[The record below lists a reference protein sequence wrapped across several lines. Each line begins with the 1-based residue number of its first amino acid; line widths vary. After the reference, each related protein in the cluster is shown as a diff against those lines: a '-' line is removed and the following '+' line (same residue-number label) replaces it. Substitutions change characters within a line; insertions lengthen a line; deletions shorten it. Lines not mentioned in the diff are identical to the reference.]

1 MLTRNA
7 FGADLR
13 ANRMNFRAGI
23 ICAMAAVML
32 PLCAVSRA
40 DEPFARN
47 RDYDLQHVKT
57 VLRFDIATRGVT
69 GDTTQTLAILRDGMN
84 HVEFDSIALTISAVT
99 VNGKAAKFTTTDAK
113 LIVELGRDAKI
124 GEKFDVDIRYAGNPK
139 KGLYFVLPD
148 KNYPDRPKEVWTQG
162 ESEDTR
168 YYIPIYD
175 YPNAR
180 PTSETIVTVPK
191 DWIVISNGKLVSV
204 TNSGA
209 ENKTWDWRQ
218 DKPLSTY
225 LISVVAGEFRETKVM
240 WHGIPVTYNVP
251 RGDENKVATTFTDT
265 PQMLQYFSD
274 RLGVLYPWD
283 KYAQTSVDDFVEG
296 GMENTSATTL
306 TTSGLVDPRL
316 VAETHEAS
324 DSLNS
329 HELAHQWFGDLVTC
343 KDWADLWLNEGF
355 ATFMQML
362 WEEHSAGVDESAY
375 SNWNTQRGWMG
386 QATFRPQVFA
396 EPIVTRNFNDAL
408 EFEANIYDKAG
419 LILEMLRSQLGDE
432 AFFGALHHYLD
443 VNRNKNVVTADLV
456 KAIEEST
463 NTNVDRFF
471 NQWIYGAGAPKF
483 RVRASYDAAERQE
496 KLTVEQT
503 QKMDVHVGL
512 FEVPVEVELTTAA
525 GKKSYWIKV
534 TKAEE
539 TFPFPADSA
548 PLMVLF
554 DKSNKVLKSAEFEK
568 PATELIYQL
577 EHADAVT
584 DRADAAVALGGF
596 AKDDSA
602 VEALGRAATRDA
614 FWGVRVQA
622 AQSLGRI
629 STDASKK
636 LIVAAL
642 NDKEPWVRQSIV
654 RLLARFQND
663 PEIIARLDTLYKND
677 PAFGVRGAALGV
689 LAQMK
694 APGAYEMLAVAVN
707 SDSPNDILRRA
718 ALGGFGAFGD
728 DRAVPLL
735 MEWSSLGKPLNT
747 RPAAIQS
754 LGRLGMKDTAVETR
768 LIQYLGETYDSVR
781 RTAIGALGLRG
792 DPAAIPALE
801 AMLKSN
807 ELALGSSPQLVAT
820 IARLKNGGAGG
831 GRGGRG
837 GAGAPSVDGA
847 PAASAPGGGV
857 AGGVDLNTL
866 VTQLLDRMT
875 RLDQHISELN
885 DQVKKLED
893 KMNAPK
899 Q

>member
-1 MLTRNA
+1 MVTRNA
-7 FGADLR
+7 FGADVRASRINLR
-13 ANRMNFRAGI
+13 WGI
-23 ICAMAAVML
+23 ILATTAAIL
-32 PLCAVSRA
+32 LLCAVGRA

-57 VLRFDIATRGVT
+57 ALKFDIATRGVT
-69 GDTTQTLAILRDGMN
+69 GDTTQTLAILRDGSN
-84 HVEFDSIALTISAVT
+84 HVEFDSIALAISAVT
-99 VNGKAAKFTTTDAK
+99 VNGKSAKFTTTDAK
-113 LIVELGRDAKI
+113 LIVELGHDAKI
-124 GEKFDVDIRYAGNPK
+124 GEKFDVDIRYTGNPK

-191 DWIVISNGKLVSV
+191 EWIVISNGRLVSV

-209 ENKTWDWRQ
+209 EDKTWDWRQ

-225 LISVVAGEFRETKVM
+225 LISVVAGEFHETKVM

-306 TTSGLVDPRL
+306 TTDGLIDPRL
-316 VAETHEAS
+316 AAETHEAS

-362 WEEHSAGVDESAY
+362 WEEHSAGVDESKY
-375 SNWNTQRGWMG
+375 SNWLTQRAWMS
-386 QATFRPQVFA
+386 QATFQAQVFA

-419 LILEMLRSQLGDE
+419 LILEMLRAQLGDD

-443 VNRNKNVVTADLV
+443 LNRNKNVVTADLV

-483 RVRASYDAAERQE
+483 RVRASYDATGHQE
-496 KLTVEQT
+496 KLTIEQT
-503 QKMDVHVGL
+503 QKVEGHVGL
-512 FEVPVEVELTTAA
+512 FEVPVEVELATAA

-554 DKSNKVLKSAEFEK
+554 DKGNKVLKSADFEK
-568 PATELIYQL
+568 SVAELIYQL
-577 EHADAVT
+577 EHAETVT

-602 VEALGRAATRDA
+602 VDVLGRAAAHDP

-622 AQSLGRI
+622 AQALSRVN
-629 STDASKK
+629 TDASKK

-642 NDKEPWVRQSIV
+642 NDKEPWVRLPVV

-677 PAFGVRGAALGV
+677 SAWGVRGAALGA

-694 APGAYEMLAVAVN
+694 APGAYEMLTAAVN

-718 ALGGFGAFGD
+718 ALSGFGALGD
-728 DRAVPLL
+728 DRAVPIL
-735 MEWSSLGKPLNT
+735 MEWSSLGKPLDS

-754 LGRLGMKDTAVETR
+754 LGRLGTKDAAAENR

-781 RTAIGALGLRG
+781 RSAIGALGQRG

-807 ELALGSSPQLVAT
+807 ELALGSSPQLTAT

-837 GAGAPSVDGA
+837 GAGTPATDAAAAGSV
-847 PAASAPGGGV
+847 PNGGV
-857 AGGVDLNTL
+857 VGGVDLNAL

-885 DQVKKLED
+885 AEVKKLED
-893 KMNAPK
+893 KVNAPK

>member
-1 MLTRNA
+1 MLRRNA
-7 FGADLR
+7 VGVGVR
-13 ANRMNFRAGI
+13 ANRINFRAGI
-23 ICAMAAVML
+23 ICALAVVTL
-32 PLCAVSRA
+32 LLCAVGRA

-57 VLRFDIATRGVT
+57 ALKFDVATRGVT
-69 GDTTQTLAILRDGMN
+69 GDTTQTLAILRDGTN

-99 VNGKAAKFTTTDAK
+99 VNGKPAKFTTTDAK
-113 LIVELGRDAKI
+113 LIVELGHGAKI
-124 GEKFDVDIRYAGNPK
+124 GEKFDVNIRYTGNPK

-180 PTSETIVTVPK
+180 PTSEMIVTVPK
-191 DWIVISNGKLVSV
+191 EWIVISNGKLASV
-204 TNSGA
+204 TNSGT

-225 LISVVAGEFRETKVM
+225 LISVVAGEFHETKVM

-283 KYAQTSVDDFVEG
+283 QYAQTSVDDFVEG

-306 TTSGLVDPRL
+306 TTDGLVDPRL
-316 VAETHEAS
+316 ATETHEAS

-362 WEEHSAGVDESAY
+362 WEEHSAGVDESKY

-386 QATFRPQVFA
+386 QPRIYG
-396 EPIVTRNFNDAL
+396 EPVVTRNFGDAL
-408 EFEANIYDKAG
+408 EYAGNIYDKAG
-419 LILEMLRSQLGDE
+419 LILEMLRAQLGDE
-432 AFFGALHHYLD
+432 EFFGALHHYLD

-483 RVRASYDAAERQE
+483 RIRASYDAAAHQE

-503 QKMDVHVGL
+503 QKLDAHVGL
-512 FEVPVEVELTTAA
+512 FEVPVEVEVTTDG

-548 PLMVLF
+548 PLMVVF
-554 DKSNKVLKSAEFEK
+554 DKGNKVLKSADFEK
-568 PATELIYQL
+568 PVAELIYQL

-602 VEALGRAATRDA
+602 VEALGRAVTRDA

-622 AQSLGRI
+622 IQSLGRI
-629 STDASKK
+629 NSGPTKK
-636 LIVAAL
+636 LILAAL
-642 NDKEPWVRQSIV
+642 DDKEAWVRVPAV
-654 RLLARFQND
+654 RQLARIPND
-663 PEIIARLDTLYKND
+663 PEVIARLDTLYKND
-677 PAFGVRGAALGV
+677 SAWGVRGAALGV
-689 LAQMK
+689 LAQIK
-694 APGAYEMLAVAVN
+694 ASGAYEMLTAAMT

-718 ALGGFGAFGD
+718 ALSGFGALGD
-728 DRAVPLL
+728 DRAVPML
-735 MEWSSLGKPLNT
+735 MEWSSLGKPLDS

-754 LGRLGMKDTAVETR
+754 LGRLGTKDPAVETR
-768 LIQYLGETYDSVR
+768 LIQYLDETYDSVR
-781 RTAIGALGLRG
+781 RSSIGALGQRG

-807 ELALGSSPQLVAT
+807 ELALGSSPQLTAT

-837 GAGAPSVDGA
+837 APSPDGA
-847 PAASAPGGGV
+847 AASAPNGGV
-857 AGGVDLNTL
+857 GGAADLNAL
-866 VTQLLDRMT
+866 VTQLLDRVT

-893 KMNAPK
+893 KMGTPK
-899 Q
+899 R

>member
-1 MLTRNA
+1 MPTENV
-7 FGADLR
+7 FGTDVR
-13 ANRMNFRAGI
+13 AKGMNFRAGI
-23 ICAMAAVML
+23 ICAMVAIML
-32 PLCAVSRA
+32 LICAVGRA

-57 VLRFDIATRGVT
+57 ALKFDIATRGVT
-69 GDTTQTLAILRDGMN
+69 GDTTQTLAILRDGTN
-84 HVEFDSIALTISAVT
+84 HVEFDSIGLTISAVT
-99 VNGKAAKFTTTDAK
+99 VNGKTAKFTTTNAK
-113 LIVELGRDAKI
+113 LFVELGRDAKT
-124 GEKFDVDIRYAGNPK
+124 GEKFDVNIRYTGNPK

-180 PTSETIVTVPK
+180 PTSEMIVTVPK
-191 DWIVISNGKLVSV
+191 EWIVISNGKLVSV
-204 TNSGA
+204 TNSGTD
-209 ENKTWDWRQ
+209 NKTWDWRQ

-225 LISVVAGEFRETKVM
+225 LISVVAGEFHETKVM
-240 WHGIPVTYNVP
+240 WHGIPVTYDVP

-316 VAETHEAS
+316 AAETHEAS

-329 HELAHQWFGDLVTC
+329 HELAHQWFGDYVTC

-355 ATFMQML
+355 ATFMQMM
-362 WEEHSAGVDESAY
+362 WEEHSAGKDESAY
-375 SNWNTQRGWMG
+375 SNWNTARGWMG
-386 QATFRPQVFA
+386 QPRIYG
-396 EPIVTRNFNDAL
+396 EPVVTRNFGDAL
-408 EFEANIYDKAG
+408 EYAGNIYDKAG
-419 LILEMLRSQLGDE
+419 LILEMLRAQLGDE

-443 VNRNKNVVTADLV
+443 VNKNKNVVTADLV

-483 RVRASYDAAERQE
+483 KLHAIYDAGAHQE

-503 QKMDVHVGL
+503 QKVEGHVGL

-525 GKKSYWIKV
+525 GKKGYWIQV

-539 TFPFPADSA
+539 TFPFPADFA
-548 PLMVLF
+548 PMMVLF
-554 DKSNKVLKSAEFEK
+554 DKGNKILKSAEFEK
-568 PATELIYQL
+568 PVAELVYQL

-584 DRADAAVALGGF
+584 DRADAALALGGF
-596 AKDDSA
+596 AKENSA
-602 VEALGRAATRDA
+602 VEALGRAAAHDA

-622 AQSLGRI
+622 VQSLGRI
-629 STDASKK
+629 NSDATKK
-636 LIVAAL
+636 LVLAAL
-642 NDKEPWVRQSIV
+642 DDKEPWVRVPVV
-654 RLLARFQND
+654 RQLARIPND
-663 PEIIARLDTLYKND
+663 PEIIARLNTLYKND

-694 APGAYEMLAVAVN
+694 APGVYEMLVAAVS
-707 SDSPNDILRRA
+707 SDSPNDSLRRA
-718 ALGGFGAFGD
+718 ALSGFAALGD
-728 DRAVPLL
+728 ERAVPML
-735 MEWSSLGKPLNT
+735 MEWSSLGKPLDS

-754 LGRLGMKDTAVETR
+754 LGRLGLKDSAVEAR
-768 LIQYLGETYDSVR
+768 LIGYLDETYDSVR
-781 RTAIGALGLRG
+781 RSAIGALGSRG

-807 ELALGSSPQLVAT
+807 ELALGSSPQLEAT
-820 IARLKNGGAGG
+820 IARLKNGGPGG

-837 GAGAPSVDGA
+837 GAGAPAGV
-847 PAASAPGGGV
+847 PAASAPSGGV
-857 AGGVDLNTL
+857 VGGVDLNSL
-866 VTQLLDRMT
+866 VTQLLDRM
-875 RLDQHISELN
+875 RQLDQHVSELN

-893 KMNAPK
+893 KMGAPK

>member
-1 MLTRNA
+1 MVTRNA
-7 FGADLR
+7 LVVDVR
-13 ANRMNFRAGI
+13 ANRMNFRSGI
-23 ICAMAAVML
+23 ICEMVVVMSL
-32 PLCAVSRA
+32 ACAVGRA
-40 DEPFARN
+40 DEPFARD

-57 VLRFDIATRGVT
+57 ALKFDIATRGVT
-69 GDTTQTLAILRDGMN
+69 GDTTQTLAILRDGTS
-84 HVEFDSIALTISAVT
+84 HVEFDSIALAISAVT
-99 VNGKAAKFTTTDAK
+99 VNGKTAKFTTTDAK

-124 GEKFDVDIRYAGNPK
+124 GEKFDVDIRYTGNPK

-175 YPNAR
+175 CPNAR
-180 PTSETIVTVPK
+180 PTSEMIVTVPK
-191 DWIVISNGKLVSV
+191 EWIVVSNGKLVSV

-209 ENKTWDWRQ
+209 DNKTWDWRQ

-283 KYAQTSVDDFVEG
+283 EYAQTSVDDFVEG

-306 TTSGLVDPRL
+306 TTSGLIDPRL
-316 VAETHEAS
+316 AAETHEAS

-355 ATFMQML
+355 ATFMQMM

-375 SNWNTQRGWMG
+375 SNWNTQRGWMS
-386 QATFRPQVFA
+386 QPRIYT
-396 EPIVTRNFNDAL
+396 EPVVTRNFGDAL
-408 EFEANIYDKAG
+408 EYAGNIYDKAG
-419 LILEMLRSQLGDE
+419 LVLEMLRSQLGDD

-463 NTNVDRFF
+463 NVNVDHFF
-471 NQWIYGAGAPKF
+471 NEWVYGAGAPKF
-483 RVRASYDAAERQE
+483 RVRASYDAATHQE

-503 QKMDVHVGL
+503 QKVEGHVGL
-512 FEVPVEVELTTAA
+512 FEVSVEVELTTTA

-554 DKSNKVLKSAEFEK
+554 DKGNEVLKSADFEK
-568 PATELIYQL
+568 SVAELIYQL

-584 DRADAAVALGGF
+584 DRADAALVLGGF

-602 VEALGRAATRDA
+602 VEALGRAATHDA

-622 AQSLGRI
+622 AQALSRI
-629 STDASKK
+629 NTDASKK

-642 NDKEPWVRQSIV
+642 NDNEAWVRLPVV
-654 RLLARFQND
+654 RLLGRFQND

-677 PAFGVRGAALGV
+677 PAWGVRGAALGV

-694 APGAYEMLAVAVN
+694 APGAYEMLTAAVN

-718 ALGGFGAFGD
+718 ALSGFGALGD
-728 DRAVPLL
+728 DRAVPML
-735 MEWSSLGKPLNT
+735 MEWSSLGKPLDS

-754 LGRLGMKDTAVETR
+754 LGRVGTKDAAVEMR
-768 LIQYLGETYDSVR
+768 LIQYLDETYDNVR
-781 RTAIGALGLRG
+781 RSSIGALGQRG

-801 AMLKSN
+801 ADV
-807 ELALGSSPQLVAT
+807 EEQ
-820 IARLKNGGAGG
+820 
-831 GRGGRG
+831 
-837 GAGAPSVDGA
+837 
-847 PAASAPGGGV
+847 
-857 AGGVDLNTL
+857 
-866 VTQLLDRMT
+866 
-875 RLDQHISELN
+875 
-885 DQVKKLED
+885 
-893 KMNAPK
+893 
-899 Q
+899 

>member
-1 MLTRNA
+1 MVMRNVL
-7 FGADLR
+7 GVDVR
-13 ANRMNFRAGI
+13 ANRITSRSRI
-23 ICAMAAVML
+23 ICAIAALVL
-32 PLCAVSRA
+32 LLCGLARA

-57 VLRFDIATRGVT
+57 ALKFDIATRGVT
-69 GDTTQTLAILRDGMN
+69 GDTTQTLAILRDGTN

-113 LIVELGRDAKI
+113 LIVELGHDAKI
-124 GEKFDVDIRYAGNPK
+124 GEKFDVDIRYTGNPK

-180 PTSETIVTVPK
+180 PTSEMIVTVPK
-191 DWIVISNGKLVSV
+191 EWIVISNGKLVSV
-204 TNSGA
+204 TNSGT

-225 LISVVAGEFRETKVM
+225 LISVVAGEFHETKVM

-251 RGDENKVATTFTDT
+251 RGDEDKVATTFTDT

-306 TTSGLVDPRL
+306 TADGLVDPRL
-316 VAETHEAS
+316 SAETHEAS

-362 WEEHSAGVDESAY
+362 WEEHSAGMDESAY
-375 SNWNTQRGWMG
+375 SNWNTQRGWMS
-386 QATFRPQVFA
+386 QAPFRAQVFA

-408 EFEANIYDKAG
+408 EYEANIYDKAG
-419 LILEMLRSQLGDE
+419 LILEMLRAQLGDE

-483 RVRASYDAAERQE
+483 RVRASYDAGTHQE

-503 QKMDVHVGL
+503 QKIDVHVGL
-512 FEVPVEVELTTAA
+512 FEVPVEVEITTAA

-548 PLMVLF
+548 PLLVLF
-554 DKSNKVLKSAEFEK
+554 DKGNKVLKSADFEK
-568 PATELIYQL
+568 PVAEWIYQL

-602 VEALGRAATRDA
+602 VEALGRAATHDA

-622 AQSLGRI
+622 AQSLSRI
-629 STDASKK
+629 NTDASKK

-642 NDKEPWVRQSIV
+642 NDKEPWVRQSVV
-654 RLLARFQND
+654 RLLGRFQND

-689 LAQMK
+689 LAQLK
-694 APGAYEMLAVAVN
+694 APGAYEILAAAVT

-718 ALGGFGAFGD
+718 ALSGFGALGD
-728 DRAVPLL
+728 DHAVAML
-735 MEWSSLGKPLNT
+735 MEWSSLGKPLDS

-754 LGRLGMKDTAVETR
+754 LGRLGTKDAVVETR

-781 RTAIGALGLRG
+781 RSAIGALGQRG

-807 ELALGSSPQLVAT
+807 ELALGSSPQLTAT

-831 GRGGRG
+831 RGGRG
-837 GAGAPSVDGA
+837 GAGTPAADAAPG
-847 PAASAPGGGV
+847 ASAPSGGV
-857 AGGVDLNTL
+857 VGGVDLNAL

-893 KMNAPK
+893 KMGAPK

>member
-1 MLTRNA
+1 ML
-7 FGADLR
+7 L
-13 ANRMNFRAGI
+13 
-23 ICAMAAVML
+23 
-32 PLCAVSRA
+32 LCAVGRA

-57 VLRFDIATRGVT
+57 ALKFDIATRGVT
-69 GDTTQTLAILRDGMN
+69 GDTTQTLAILRDGTN

-124 GEKFDVDIRYAGNPK
+124 GEKFDVDIRYTGNPK

-180 PTSETIVTVPK
+180 PTSEMIVTAPK
-191 DWIVISNGKLVSV
+191 EWIVISNGKLVSV

-225 LISVVAGEFRETKVM
+225 LISVVAGEFHETKVM

-251 RGDENKVATTFTDT
+251 RGDENKIATTFTDT

-306 TTSGLVDPRL
+306 TTDGLIDPRL
-316 VAETHEAS
+316 AAETHEAS

-362 WEEHSAGVDESAY
+362 WEEHSAGVDESKY
-375 SNWNTQRGWMG
+375 SNWNTQRGWMS
-386 QATFRPQVFA
+386 QPRIYT
-396 EPIVTRNFNDAL
+396 EPVVTRNFGDAL
-408 EFEANIYDKAG
+408 EYAGNIYDKAG
-419 LILEMLRSQLGDE
+419 LILEMLRSQLGDD

-456 KAIEEST
+456 KAIEEYT

-483 RVRASYDAAERQE
+483 RIRAIYDAASHQE

-503 QKMDVHVGL
+503 QKVEGHVGL
-512 FEVPVEVELTTAA
+512 FEVPVEVEITTATE
-525 GKKSYWIKV
+525 KKSYWIKV

-554 DKSNKVLKSAEFEK
+554 DKGNKVLKSADFEK
-568 PATELIYQL
+568 PVAESIFQL

-602 VEALGRAATRDA
+602 VQALGRAATRDA

-622 AQSLGRI
+622 VQSLGRI
-629 STDASKK
+629 NSDATKK
-636 LIVAAL
+636 LILAAL
-642 NDKEPWVRQSIV
+642 DDKEPWVRVPVV
-654 RLLARFQND
+654 RQLARIPND
-663 PEIIARLDTLYKND
+663 PEIIARLSALYKND

-694 APGAYEMLAVAVN
+694 APDAYDMLTAALS

-718 ALGGFGAFGD
+718 ALSGFGALGD
-728 DRAVPLL
+728 DRAVSML
-735 MEWSSLGKPLNT
+735 MEWSSLGKPLDS

-754 LGRLGMKDTAVETR
+754 LGRLDTKNAAVENR

-781 RTAIGALGLRG
+781 RSAIGALGQRG

-801 AMLKSN
+801 AILKSN
-807 ELALGSSPQLVAT
+807 ELALGSSPQLTAT
-820 IARLKNGGAGG
+820 IARLKNVGAGG

-837 GAGAPSVDGA
+837 SGGLPAADGA
-847 PAASAPGGGV
+847 PTASTPSGGV
-857 AGGVDLNTL
+857 VGGVDLNAL
-866 VTQLLDRMT
+866 VTQLLDRVT

-885 DQVKKLED
+885 NQVKKLED
-893 KMNAPK
+893 KMGAPK